1 MFIQQVAKC
10 ARPARKFIQV
20 GHGKWIP
27 VDGQQKDA
35 RPENKSAASNRVE
48 RVAME
53 KGHKH
58 HTRPLQPPAPMA
70 TEPVKKPF
78 SAAHRVEVVVVEAKV
93 AVVEDWPLEEPSGF
107 THATQDPVP
116 RYVTPRG
123 DKPKGPRANTVSQ
136 KLATVVTVKP
146 VGSVKAKYR
155 PKRRSLVDQLRAE
168 GKKAARCRPR
178 PSRVQNSH
186 K

>member
-27 VDGQQKDA
+27 VDGQQRDA
-35 RPENKSAASNRVE
+35 PHESKSSASKHVE
-48 RVAME
+48 RVAAE

-58 HTRPLQPPAPMA
+58 HTRPLQPPAPMV
-70 TEPVKKPF
+70 TELVKKPF
-78 SAAHRVEVVVVEAKV
+78 SAVHRVEMVVVEAQV
-93 AVVEDWPLEEPSGF
+93 AVVEDWPLQEPSVV
-107 THATQDPVP
+107 ATQDPVP
-116 RYVTPRG
+116 RSVAPRG
-123 DKPKGPRANTVSQ
+123 NKPKGPRANTVSQ
-136 KLATVVTVKP
+136 KLPAVVTVRP

-155 PKRRSLVDQLRAE
+155 PKRRSLVNQLRAE
-168 GKKAARCRPR
+168 GKKPAKCRPR
-178 PSRVQNSH
+178 PSRVQDSH

>member
-1 MFIQQVAKC
+1 MFIQQAAKC

-27 VDGQQKDA
+27 ADGQQKDA
-35 RPENKSAASNRVE
+35 RPENKSSTSQRVE
-48 RVAME
+48 RVAAQ

-58 HTRPLQPPAPMA
+58 HTKPLQPPAPMA
-70 TEPVKKPF
+70 SGLVKKPF
-78 SAAHRVEVVVVEAKV
+78 SAAHRVDVVVVEAQV
-93 AVVEDWPLEEPSGF
+93 AVVEDWPLEGPSGV
-107 THATQDPVP
+107 AIPEDPVP
-116 RYVTPRG
+116 QSVAPRG

-155 PKRRSLVDQLRAE
+155 PKRRSLVNQLRAE
-168 GKKAARCRPR
+168 GKKPIKCRPR
-178 PSRVQNSH
+178 LSRVLQSR

>member
-1 MFIQQVAKC
+1 MFIQEVAKC

-35 RPENKSAASNRVE
+35 RPENKSAASKRVE
-48 RVAME
+48 RVAAE

-70 TEPVKKPF
+70 TKLVKKPF
-78 SAAHRVEVVVVEAKV
+78 SAVHRVEVVVVEAQV
-93 AVVEDWPLEEPSGF
+93 AVVEDWPLKDPSGV
-107 THATQDPVP
+107 AIPEDPVP
-116 RYVTPRG
+116 RSVAPRG
-123 DKPKGPRANTVSQ
+123 DKPKGPRANTASR
-136 KLATVVTVKP
+136 KLPTVVTVKP

-155 PKRRSLVDQLRAE
+155 PKRRSLVNQLRAE
-168 GKKAARCRPR
+168 AKKPVKCRPR
-178 PSRVQNSH
+178 LSRVLQSR

>member
-1 MFIQQVAKC
+1 MVIQQVAKC

-35 RPENKSAASNRVE
+35 RPENKSAASKRVE
-48 RVAME
+48 RVAAQ

-70 TEPVKKPF
+70 TEHVKKPF
-78 SAAHRVEVVVVEAKV
+78 SAVHRVEMVVVEAQV
-93 AVVEDWPLEEPSGF
+93 AVVEDWPLEEARVVAIPE
-107 THATQDPVP
+107 HPVP
-116 RYVTPRG
+116 QSVAPRG
-123 DKPKGPRANTVSQ
+123 NKPKGPRANTASQ
-136 KLATVVTVKP
+136 KPPTVAAVKP

-155 PKRRSLVDQLRAE
+155 PKRRSLVNQLRAE
-168 GKKAARCRPR
+168 GKKPVRCRPR
-178 PSRVQNSH
+178 LSRVLQSR